1 MKQSLFIFFSFL
13 AIHVTWAQ
21 TPSKIPTGIIRG
33 KLSDALTNQNLSNVR
48 IRIEGSNRE
57 AATDSIGNYIFNK
70 LSPGT
75 YNVRFSHIGYRS
87 RTIFDVQ
94 VDSRPT
100 MLDVTMESLMD
111 TIKEVRI
118 YAPVFVKPMESPV
131 SLQTIGATE
140 IKRNPGGN
148 RDISK
153 VIQSFPGVATSVS
166 FRNDIIIRGGAP
178 NENRFYIDGVEI
190 PNINHFVTQGASGGP
205 VGLINVDFIREV
217 DFYSSAFPANRGNTL
232 SSVLEFKQKDGR
244 DDRFVTSITAG
255 SSDLA
260 AATEG
265 PLWKRTTM
273 MASYRYSYLQG
284 LFKLLDLPFLPSYQ
298 DFQFKLKTKYNT
310 KNELTI
316 LGLGAWDDFQLNF
329 NASPTNLNTYII
341 NNIPINNQHNYTL
354 GANYK
359 NYRDKGY
366 STLVLSTNYLYN
378 TSYKYENNNP
388 EKRKTLDYAS
398 REIEYKLRF
407 ENTSREGAYK
417 INYGAGV
424 ESAQYMINTL
434 NILPFSGTTL
444 YTSDV
449 NFIKYS
455 LFTQLSRGFAD
466 EKLNTSI
473 GLRADANT
481 YSSTMNNLA
490 KTISPRFSAS
500 YSFNKRFSLNFN
512 TGIYYQVPSYTLLGY
527 RQNTGGPLLNQQVDY
542 IRSNHIVFGLEYNTP
557 KNTRFTAEGFYKMY
571 SQYPIIRILGND
583 VPLANL
589 GADYGVVGNN
599 LVTGTSQGRSYGVEF
614 LAQQRLKNGF
624 YGLLAVTLFK
634 SEFQDKNQNYVP
646 SSWNSRYIVSMT
658 GGKVLPKNWELGL
671 KFRLTGGSPYTP
683 YDLTASSLKSNYAIY
698 PQGISDFNKL
708 NQNRLAS
715 FYQVDVR
722 VDKKYLFRNFSLNLY
737 LDIQNLT
744 SRQYELQPVLI
755 LDLAA
760 DGTTQNSTNDPNSFK
775 TKLIDNLSGN
785 IVPTIGAI
793 IAF

>member
-21 TPSKIPTGIIRG
+21 TPSKILAGAIRG

-57 AATDSIGNYIFNK
+57 TATDSIGNYIFNK

-118 YAPVFVKPMESPV
+118 YAPVFVKPTESPV

-217 DFYSSAFPANRGNTL
+217 DFYSGAFPANRGNTL

-273 MASYRYSYLQG
+273 MASYRYSYLQS

-310 KNELTI
+310 KNELTV

-341 NNIPINNQHNYTL
+341 NNIPISNQHNYTL

-378 TSYKYENNNP
+378 TAYKYENNNP
-388 EKRKTLDYAS
+388 DKLKTLDYVS
-398 REIEYKLRF
+398 REIEYKLRL
-407 ENTSREGAYK
+407 ENTSRAGAYK
-417 INYGAGV
+417 INFGAGI
-424 ESAQYMINTL
+424 ESDQYMINTL
-434 NILPFSGTTL
+434 NILPFSGTNL
-444 YTSDV
+444 YTSDI
-449 NFIKYS
+449 NFIKYC
-455 LFTQLSRGFAD
+455 LFAQLSRGFAD

-473 GLRADANT
+473 GLRTDANT

-500 YSFNKRFSLNFN
+500 YSFNKKFSLNFN
-512 TGIYYQVPSYTLLGY
+512 TGIYYQVPSYTILGY
-527 RQNTGGPLLNQQVDY
+527 RQNTGGPLLNQEVDY
-542 IRSNHIVFGLEYNTP
+542 IRSNHLVFGMEYSTP
-557 KNTRFTAEGFYKMY
+557 KNTRFTVEGFYKMY
-571 SQYPIIRILGND
+571 SQYPIIHILGND

-589 GADYGVVGNN
+589 GANYGVVGNN
-599 LVTGTSQGRSYGVEF
+599 LVTGTTQGRSYGVEF

-634 SEFQDKNQNYVP
+634 SEFQDKNHNYVQ

-708 NQNRLAS
+708 NQAKLAS

-737 LDIQNLT
+737 VDIQNLT

-760 DGTTQNSTNDPNSFK
+760 DGSTQNSPNDPNSFK
-775 TKLIDNLSGN
+775 TKLIDNISGN